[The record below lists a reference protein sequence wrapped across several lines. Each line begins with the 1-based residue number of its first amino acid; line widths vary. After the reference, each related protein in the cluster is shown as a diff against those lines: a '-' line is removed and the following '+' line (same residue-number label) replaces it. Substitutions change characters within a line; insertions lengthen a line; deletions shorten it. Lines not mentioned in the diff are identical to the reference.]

1 MKKLSLLIITTFISL
16 TLCTAQEKPEDALM
30 QIASSQ
36 EYALYKKAFNANAG
50 LIAQNQVDLNG
61 IKLILDTHLIAGGLE
76 AIGKEPFSRV
86 MGGVMWYENTLEYNK
101 RIKALDAKYKFL
113 TFSREQIME
122 IAGLYDQITD
132 AVEHK
137 QLRDAAFHHLQNH

>member
-1 MKKLSLLIITTFISL
+1 MKKLSIILTALIFL
-16 TLCTAQEKPEDALM
+16 TACTAQEKQEDVFM

-61 IKLILDTHLIAGGLE
+61 IKLVLDAHLSVGGLE

-122 IAGLYDQITD
+122 IAGLYDQITGAED
-132 AVEHK
+132 YK
-137 QLRDAAFHHLQNH
+137 QLRDAAFQHIQNQ